1 MSAWRPAPTKPAPVL
16 AHDRADPRRAL
27 EARDAAELP
36 GRHEEA
42 RRRSPACPAHE
53 LLGQADPQQDLADD
67 QDAELD
73 AAVDGLDEVAH
84 TSASTELPRLAL
96 DALPVSRRCYN
107 DFAYIAGYTS
117 GGAPYGVTWEEMGE
131 TPPWSEKDEDEI
143 PF

>member
-53 LLGQADPQQDLADD
+53 LLGQADPQQGLADD
-67 QDAELD
+67 QGVDLD

-84 TSASTELPRLAL
+84 TL
-96 DALPVSRRCYN
+96 DVVDPAR
-107 DFAYIAGYTS
+107 IAGFAAALKLADV
-117 GGAPYGVTWEEMGE
+117 G
-131 TPPWSEKDEDEI
+131 
-143 PF
+143 